1 MIVGY
6 RDTMSVR
13 IQRYDECRDTEIRG
27 VQGYRDMMSVGYRD
41 MMSVGIQR
49 YDECRDTEI

>member
-1 MIVGY
+1 M
-6 RDTMSVR
+6 MSV
-13 IQRYDECRDTEIRG
+13 
-27 VQGYRDMMSVGYRD
+27 GYRDMMIVGYRD